1 MSGRFLTVTPFL
13 AAHDLSGSLAFYR
26 DVLGF
31 ECELLFPEPPQ
42 TPTLLILR
50 KDETTIMFDAA
61 LWREQNGGTPLLTGA
76 LRFDLG
82 KVAGFGTAA
91 LAQGGMR
98 GSAVMSILSKIK
110 AAGAPILWGPEV
122 YFYGRREFSCADP
135 NGYALIFSE
144 ETDEPATD
152 AG

>member
-1 MSGRFLTVTPFL
+1 VTGKYQSVTPFL
-13 AAHDLSGSLAFYR
+13 AARDLQSTLVFYR

-31 ECELLFPEPPQ
+31 ACELLFPEPPH

-61 LWREQNGGTPLLTGA
+61 LWRDQHGGAPLLTGA

-82 KVAGFGTAA
+82 RVAGFGTAT
-91 LAQGGMR
+91 LQQGGMR
-98 GSAVMSILSKIK
+98 GSAVISILNKVT
-110 AAGAPILWGPEV
+110 AAGATILWGPEV

-144 ETDEPATD
+144 ETDESVTD